1 MKVQTRKKS
10 SATAVISKVFLV
22 DPRERDIVFEAVE
35 EALLP
40 QVAVSR
46 TRRTYQK

>member
-1 MKVQTRKKS
+1 MKVQTRKKP
-10 SATAVISKVFLV
+10 SATEVISKVVLV

-35 EALLP
+35 EALMP

-46 TRRTYQK
+46 ARKALVK